1 MNFANVWDC
10 FHDESLPYQ
19 VRIFTYKTQATFR
32 KYVEREH
39 FSESGPD
46 ELRSCPACDIML
58 ESEMHFKN
66 HALTAYGV
74 RY

>member
-1 MNFANVWDC
+1 
-10 FHDESLPYQ
+10 
-19 VRIFTYKTQATFR
+19 
-32 KYVEREH
+32 VEREH
-39 FSESGPD
+39 FSECGPD